1 MNLKE
6 LIIFG
11 IENSQEPEIKNPVL
25 RAALEGPR
33 TMAQEPRNMAQGGQI
48 IGKPGGLVEPGVEY
62 YSTSKVYNEKTGHI
76 YPGGNKHKKWWSDK
90 PGRNKLESIKTPQ
103 VKEKVKKFIIDNP
116 DMNQKEG
123 AKILGRKQAE
133 LVPADQWLKPGKKRK
148 KDPTETKKRARAV
161 KIVKSSES
169 MLAEMAGK
177 EGHHLSHLSLTQL
190 DSLQNLGYLPKDIN
204 IKSYHSFEKKIV
216 ANAKE
221 IYAAQNNKSLSI
233 PERRA
238 EIAKLQKID
247 RTLRKEF
254 PQYANIKARLK
265 VQATKLDPSGV
276 MIKEIIDPKIAISQE
291 AGTTL
296 KGVTP
301 ATEKGQDLLKLSKKS
316 LEAKIKELGGKNN
329 ITKLLANGTATGP
342 QKKIL
347 REIIGTGA
355 VILKGTGKVLGNL
368 LNPKEFFRLR
378 NLVGPEAMAFMVGI
392 EAGII
397 GYDVINNNT
406 PIKQALGANWVT
418 SWTMPRTLEEYEIEE
433 MRDKGYLS
441 SVSSERFAKSQEMV
455 NDLNRD
461 YAEIEFLKKGKEI
474 TGRAPSESIAEKQ
487 KAYDA
492 KEQDYFSFLG
502 EGKGMDPYEFEKDR
516 GRMLEERGAGYSRPE
531 VEQGRYKTLRKNPLA
546 NEYGYVDVADE
557 TKLKSIRDFL
567 GLEKTGWFEQGT
579 PQKKDVRIL
588 DERLPPQLGGETS
601 LLKMPKF
608 DLDLTK
614 YESLPSDYRDR
625 KHEKLTEQDI
635 EGLTNY
641 YRAIGKLK
649 EDEELE
655 DMFYEDTEKSML
667 EEAQIANKWRQL
679 YGSPGMQG
687 SQDPYAEGG
696 LASLKKW

>member
-1 MNLKE
+1 
-6 LIIFG
+6 
-11 IENSQEPEIKNPVL
+11 
-25 RAALEGPR
+25 
-33 TMAQEPRNMAQGGQI
+33 MAQGGQI

-579 PQKKDVRIL
+579 PQKRDVRIL

-614 YESLPSDYRDR
+614 YEPLPSDYRDR

-635 EGLTNY
+635 EDLTNY
-641 YRAIGKLK
+641 YRAIGKIK

-679 YGSPGMQG
+679 YGFPGMQG

-696 LASLKKW
+696 IASLKKW

>member
-1 MNLKE
+1 MKIGDYKDAMEFFKNSRQLESNGKWKE
-6 LIIFG
+6 FVD
-11 IENSQEPEIKNPVL
+11 EMEFEDMVQE
-25 RAALEGPR
+25 PR

-148 KDPTETKKRARAV
+148 KDPTETRKRARAV

-204 IKSYHSFEKKIV
+204 IKSYYSFEKKIV

-368 LNPKEFFRLR
+368 LNPKEFFKLR
-378 NLVGPEAMAFMVGI
+378 NLVGPEAMAFMVVI

-397 GYDVINNNT
+397 SL
-406 PIKQALGANWVT
+406 ALAT
-418 SWTMPRTLEEYEIEE
+418 I
-433 MRDKGYLS
+433 
-441 SVSSERFAKSQEMV
+441 F
-455 NDLNRD
+455 
-461 YAEIEFLKKGKEI
+461 
-474 TGRAPSESIAEKQ
+474 
-487 KAYDA
+487 
-492 KEQDYFSFLG
+492 FS
-502 EGKGMDPYEFEKDR
+502 
-516 GRMLEERGAGYSRPE
+516 
-531 VEQGRYKTLRKNPLA
+531 
-546 NEYGYVDVADE
+546 
-557 TKLKSIRDFL
+557 KL
-567 GLEKTGWFEQGT
+567 
-579 PQKKDVRIL
+579 
-588 DERLPPQLGGETS
+588 
-601 LLKMPKF
+601 
-608 DLDLTK
+608 
-614 YESLPSDYRDR
+614 
-625 KHEKLTEQDI
+625 
-635 EGLTNY
+635 
-641 YRAIGKLK
+641 
-649 EDEELE
+649 
-655 DMFYEDTEKSML
+655 
-667 EEAQIANKWRQL
+667 
-679 YGSPGMQG
+679 
-687 SQDPYAEGG
+687 
-696 LASLKKW
+696 